1 MRSAAAR
8 PPRDAEAPK
17 PTSPTT
23 RGRPRDRRVDA
34 AILAATFR
42 QLADVGYAGLSVES
56 VAAEAGVAKTTV
68 YRRHPTKKD
77 LVLAALAAG
86 TPFQPPAVD
95 LPSRQALE
103 AFVRTAISLLIDSG
117 AVRILGSLLVEDRAE
132 PGLLDAFRAR
142 LLEPRRALVEAML
155 ARGIERGEL
164 RPDIDPLVVTEMI
177 AGAVFGHHMILGRP
191 TSEPWIRDLI
201 DHVWR
206 SISAGAAADPPTK
219 GRC

>member
-1 MRSAAAR
+1 M
-8 PPRDAEAPK
+8 D
-17 PTSPTT
+17 
-23 RGRPRDRRVDA
+23 D

-42 QLADVGYAGLSVES
+42 QLVDLGYASLSIES
-56 VAAEAGVAKTTV
+56 VAAEAGVAKTTI

-77 LVLAALAAG
+77 LVLAALGAG
-86 TPFQPPAVD
+86 TPFEPPAID
-95 LPSRQALE
+95 LPSRQGLE
-103 AFVRTAISLLIDSG
+103 VFVRTAISMLIDSG

-155 ARGIERGEL
+155 ARGVERGEL
-164 RPDIDPLVVTEMI
+164 RADIDPLVVTEMI
-177 AGAVFGHHMILGRP
+177 AGAVFGHHVILGRP

-206 SISAGAAADPPTK
+206 AIEAPP
-219 GRC
+219 

>member
-1 MRSAAAR
+1 
-8 PPRDAEAPK
+8 
-17 PTSPTT
+17 
-23 RGRPRDRRVDA
+23 V
-34 AILAATFR
+34 TFR
-42 QLADVGYAGLSVES
+42 QLVDVGYAGLSIES

-77 LVLAALAAG
+77 LVLAAMGAG
-86 TPFQPPAVD
+86 TPFQPPAIDV
-95 LPSRQALE
+95 PSRQALE
-103 AFVRTAISLLIDSG
+103 LFVRTAITMLIDSG
-117 AVRILGSLLVEDRAE
+117 AVRILGSLLVEDRTE

-142 LLEPRRALVEAML
+142 LLEPRRVLVEAML

-177 AGAVFGHHMILGRP
+177 AGAVFGHHVILGRP
-191 TSEPWIRDLI
+191 TSEAWISGLI

-206 SISAGAAADPPTK
+206 SIAAGSRADPPAR